1 MSHYPKIIAHRG
13 MSALAPENTMAAF
26 ASCIDYGVKCFEFDV
41 DIIGDGSLICIHDD
55 KLDRT
60 TNGKGGYYNL
70 DFSAIRKLDAGK
82 WFDEKY
88 TFERIPELASVIEL
102 MNKSQLDANL
112 EIKPCLGGTVLRE
125 KLIERIAVAL
135 QQLDPKRGLVISSF
149 DAELLLMAGKAMPE
163 RRFAGLAPIEPDVPV
178 MEQVQVW
185 LETAEKFKETGATIE
200 ALHVENDGLTAQAVA
215 ALHEAGYQV
224 RVWTVN
230 DLERAAELAKWG
242 VDAIFTDNAHLFP
255 EADRA
260 VSAF

>member
-1 MSHYPKIIAHRG
+1 MSQYPKIIAHRG

-26 ASCIDYGVKCFEFDV
+26 AACIDHGVKCFEFDV

-60 TNGKGGYYNL
+60 TDGKGGYYNL

-82 WFDEKY
+82 WFDQKF

-125 KLIERIAVAL
+125 KLIQRIAVAL
-135 QQLDPKRGLVISSF
+135 QQLEPQRGLVISSF
-149 DAELLLMAGKAMPE
+149 DPELLWMAGKAMPH
-163 RRFAGLAPIEPDVPV
+163 RRFAGLAETKHDEPLL
-178 MEQVQVW
+178 EQVQMW
-185 LETAEKFKETGATIE
+185 LEVAAKFPQTGATLE
-200 ALHVENDGLTAQAVA
+200 ALHVDNQGLTAEAVRMMKD
-215 ALHEAGYQV
+215 AGYQV

-230 DLERAAELAKWG
+230 DLERAAELASWG

-255 EADRA
+255 AADRA